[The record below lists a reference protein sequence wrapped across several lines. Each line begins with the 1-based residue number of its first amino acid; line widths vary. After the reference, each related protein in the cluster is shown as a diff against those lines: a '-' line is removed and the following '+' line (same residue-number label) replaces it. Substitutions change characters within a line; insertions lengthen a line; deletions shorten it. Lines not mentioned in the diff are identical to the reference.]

1 LKRKNNQITLGDA
14 LESLMDQYQLNAKIN
29 EIKIYE
35 SWDQMLGVPIAKHT
49 VSKQLFGTK
58 LLIKLDSAALR
69 SELSFSKSK
78 LIKSLNE
85 AVGVE
90 MITEI
95 TFS

>member
-1 LKRKNNQITLGDA
+1 MKRKNNQIKLGDA
-14 LESLMDQYQLNAKIN
+14 LEALMDQYQLNAKIN

-35 SWDQMLGVPIAKHT
+35 SWDKLLGEPIAKHT

-69 SELSFSKSK
+69 NELSFSKSK
-78 LIKSLNE
+78 LVKSLND

>member
-1 LKRKNNQITLGDA
+1 LKRKNNQVKLGDA
-14 LESLMDQYQLNAKIN
+14 LKELMDQYQLNAKIN

-35 SWDQMLGVPIAKHT
+35 AWDQMLGGPIAKHT

-58 LLIKLDSAALR
+58 LLIKLDNAALR

-90 MITEI
+90 MVTELS
-95 TFS
+95 FS

>member
-1 LKRKNNQITLGDA
+1 MKRKNNQVKLGDA
-14 LESLMDQYQLNAKIN
+14 LKELMDQYQLNAKIN

-35 SWDQMLGVPIAKHT
+35 AWDQMLGAPIAKHT

-78 LIKSLNE
+78 LVKSLND

-90 MITEI
+90 MVTEI